1 MIFGYHSGLD
11 ALVYPGGPNGQPVAA
26 NRRMLA
32 AMMPGWNFEGI
43 ETLPRIDTSQIQ
55 SAPMGA
61 LRGLPRLSERGR
73 RR

>member
-32 AMMPGWNFEGI
+32 MMMPGWNFEGI
-43 ETLPRIDTSQIQ
+43 EKLPRVDTSQIQ
-55 SAPMGA
+55 SAPAGA
-61 LRGLPRLSERGR
+61 LRGLPTMRGR